1 MSRVLIKIQ
10 KHKLHQFHRV
20 TYAYTLFTILCIFVN
35 WILYPEDLCEAKKVT
50 NCIEQIKGGAVAQ
63 CGFLLHYILIR
74 IIHF

>member
-1 MSRVLIKIQ
+1 MTSVSPRDLRVHLVYCIIQ
-10 KHKLHQFHRV
+10 ICKL
-20 TYAYTLFTILCIFVN
+20 N
-35 WILYPEDLCEAKKVT
+35 LYPKDLCEAKKVT